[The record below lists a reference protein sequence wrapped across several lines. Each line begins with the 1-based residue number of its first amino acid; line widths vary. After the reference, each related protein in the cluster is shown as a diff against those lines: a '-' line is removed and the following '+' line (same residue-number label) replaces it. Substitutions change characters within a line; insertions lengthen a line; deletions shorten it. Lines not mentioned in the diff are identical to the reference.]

1 VRLFK
6 RVGFRHYELQGTK
19 QEAIQNAGTLDCF
32 VVSLLAMTETDPA
45 PTSNF
50 QIFKFSNHQ
59 MSKTLIKNVLLD
71 GELKDIYIGDGI
83 IKSITVPGEA
93 CKLNEM
99 DLHDAVVIDGT
110 GKAVIPGLV
119 NMHTHAAMTLFRGYA
134 DDMPLKPWLEQKIW
148 PAEKKLTEES
158 VYWGAKLACIEMIR
172 SGTVTFFDMYHHF
185 NATVK
190 AVTDMGM
197 RAFVSEVCFDF
208 FRDDLT
214 EKSKKRIR
222 KSYGEFLS
230 GKNDRTDGTVNYAIG
245 PHAIYSVSGKLLQW
259 VSDFA
264 KDSNVPVQMHLAETE
279 EEVSNSIRDFG
290 ATPVRY
296 LHRLGILSP
305 NLVLAHVIHIDDEE
319 MEILADSGANVV
331 HNPASNMKLASG
343 YQFRFR
349 EMKKAGIKVA
359 LGTDGC
365 ASSNNLD
372 MFEAMKLA
380 SLMGKVWRKDP
391 EALTCDEMFEAAT
404 RTAADILNLR
414 SGTVKEGFS
423 ADLCLID
430 LKTPALIPNH
440 NFVSNLVY
448 SANGSC
454 VDTVICNGRILMQN
468 RKIRDEQDTFDNV
481 ARIVYDL
488 TGKQ

>member
-1 VRLFK
+1 MNI
-6 RVGFRHYELQGTK
+6 Y
-19 QEAIQNAGTLDCF
+19 
-32 VVSLLAMTETDPA
+32 
-45 PTSNF
+45 
-50 QIFKFSNHQ
+50 
-59 MSKTLIKNVLLD
+59 IKNTLLD
-71 GELKDIYIGDGI
+71 GELKDICIDSGI
-83 IKSITVPGEA
+83 IKSIIPSGEA
-93 CKLNEM
+93 CELKEI
-99 DLHDAVVIDGT
+99 DLHNMTVIDGT
-110 GKAVIPGLV
+110 SKAVIPGLA

-148 PAEKKLTEES
+148 PAEKKLTPES
-158 VYWGAKLACIEMIR
+158 VYWGARLACIEMIR
-172 SGTVTFFDMYHHF
+172 SGTTTFFDMYHHF

-190 AVTDMGM
+190 AATDSGM

-208 FRDDLT
+208 FREDLT
-214 EKSKKRIR
+214 EKSKKRIE
-222 KSYGEFLS
+222 KSYDEFLS
-230 GKNDRTDGTVNYAIG
+230 RENRQPGGTVNYTVG
-245 PHAIYSVSGKLLQW
+245 PHAIYSVSGKLLKW
-259 VSDFA
+259 ASGFA
-264 KDSNVPVQMHLAETE
+264 KDNNIPLQMHLAETE

-296 LHRLGILSP
+296 LHRLGVLSP
-305 NLVLAHVIHIDDEE
+305 NIVLAHVIHIDDEE
-319 MEILADSGANVV
+319 MKILADSGASVV

-343 YQFRFR
+343 YRFKFR
-349 EMKKAGIKVA
+349 EMKQAGIKVA

-380 SLMGKVWRKDP
+380 SLMGKAWRKDP

-404 RTAADILNLR
+404 KTAADMLNIR
-414 SGTVKEGFS
+414 SGAIKEGLH

-430 LKTPALIPNH
+430 LKTPAFVPNH

-468 RKIRDEQDTFDNV
+468 RKIPGEEDAFENV
-481 ARIVYDL
+481 ARIARDL
-488 TGKQ
+488 AGK